1 MLGNLQWTDIIIAL
15 ASAYFGYLGSKAAKA
30 PDQEKLLNDRY
41 DALYA
46 LVEKQR
52 DSYMKV
58 STELESKVRVLENEV
73 LEYNKR
79 EFVMRR
85 LIEELT
91 GVSFETY
98 LADEYAAAP
107 KGGE

>member
-1 MLGNLQWTDIIIAL
+1 
-15 ASAYFGYLGSKAAKA
+15 
-30 PDQEKLLNDRY
+30 
-41 DALYA
+41 
-46 LVEKQR
+46 
-52 DSYMKV
+52 MKV
-58 STELESKVRVLENEV
+58 STELESKVKVLENEV

-98 LADEYAAAP
+98 LTAEYAATP